1 MINLYDPM
9 KATQMCLVSNVVIL
23 YKFKVLEFIKKKK
36 HWHTMCDEP
45 FIDIL

>member
-23 YKFKVLEFIKKKK
+23 NKFKVLEFIKKNIGIQCAMN
-36 HWHTMCDEP
+36 H
-45 FIDIL
+45 L